1 MAYRD
6 PQVSPASLP
15 HRAHRFARD
24 IHDTH
29 HARYA
34 PCVSHTPAILRSGA
48 LACGL
53 ALTCA
58 AAAAQA
64 LTPPGFSEATR
75 QGVQDEQLERQRR
88 EAEERERRADAP
100 DVRLPSATQGVSSF
114 DGKTLAVESPCVV
127 LRSVAVTGLD
137 GSPPPS
143 SFAFV
148 ESALAPFV
156 GQCAGADGVARIAA
170 VATEAILAR
179 GWVTTRVIVP
189 EQDLARGDLKLQLIP
204 GKVSAVRFADP
215 DVRGSWRSAMPLRA
229 GDMLSLTALEQGLE
243 QLKRMPSQDADIR
256 IEPGG
261 IPGSS
266 EVVIDVKRQRAGRLL
281 ASVDNSGTRDTGR
294 LQGQLAIGIDNPLG
308 LNDLLDVAVQ
318 HDLSTGDDRFGTKGG
333 SASYSMPWGY
343 NTISV
348 FGSTRAYF
356 QRIAGAN
363 ESFVSSGRNQTA
375 ELRIERVVHRNSL
388 GKTAIDARLGRRFGK
403 SFIEDFEISQQY
415 RNNTYL
421 QAGVTH
427 RQYLGN
433 AQADIAL
440 NYRQGMPWFGAQDD
454 LRDPVTRQPTPQTY
468 RYRMFT
474 MDVQWSVPL
483 RMSALTA
490 RYVGMFHG
498 QTTANGLWAVDQIAI
513 GGRYSVRGFT
523 GDQTLSAERGFFLRN
538 ELHVPIGTSA
548 HAVYAGVD
556 YGRVFGPSAR
566 FLPGTQLAGAVVGLR
581 GQIGAYGGPWGNASY
596 DVFIARPLCAPSRF
610 PTHAAV
616 AGISLALRY

>member
-1 MAYRD
+1 MPYL
-6 PQVSPASLP
+6 PAM
-15 HRAHRFARD
+15 
-24 IHDTH
+24 
-29 HARYA
+29 
-34 PCVSHTPAILRSGA
+34 LRSGTF
-48 LACGL
+48 ACGL
-53 ALTCA
+53 ALACTTA
-58 AAAAQA
+58 IAQEHTRPA
-64 LTPPGFSEATR
+64 VREITR

-88 EAEERERRADAP
+88 EAGERERRADAP
-100 DVRLPSATQGVSSF
+100 DIRLPSAAAAASGV
-114 DGKTLAVESPCVV
+114 DNNTLPVESPCVV
-127 LRSVAVTGLD
+127 LRSVSVTGLD
-137 GSPPPS
+137 GTPPAA

-148 ESALAPFV
+148 EPTLAPFV
-156 GQCAGADGVARIAA
+156 GQCAGADGVAQIAA

-179 GWVTTRVIVP
+179 GWVTTRVTVP
-189 EQDLARGDLKLQLIP
+189 EQELADGNLRLQLIP
-204 GKVSAVRFADP
+204 GTVSSVRFADP
-215 DVRGSWRSAMPLRA
+215 SVRGSWRSAVPLRA
-229 GDMLSLTALEQGLE
+229 GDVLSLTALEQGLE

-256 IEPGG
+256 IEPGDA
-261 IPGSS
+261 PGSS
-266 EVVIDVKRQRAGRLL
+266 DVVIDVKRQRPWRLL

-333 SASYSMPWGY
+333 SASYSVPWGY
-343 NTISV
+343 NTVSV

-375 ELRIERVVHRNSL
+375 ELRIERVVHRDSV

-427 RQYLGN
+427 RQYLGT

-440 NYRQGMPWFGAQDD
+440 NYRQGVPWFGAQDD
-454 LRDPVTRQPTPQTY
+454 LRDPVTRQPTRQTY

-474 MDVQWSVPL
+474 ADVQWSVPL
-483 RMSALTA
+483 RISAFTA
-490 RYVGMFHG
+490 TYVGTFHG
-498 QTTANGLWAVDQIAI
+498 QTTANALWAVDQIAI

-538 ELHVPIGTSA
+538 ELHVPIGASA

-566 FLPGTQLAGAVVGLR
+566 FLPGTQLAGAVIGLR

-596 DVFIARPLCAPSRF
+596 DVFIARPLSSPSRF
-610 PTHAAV
+610 PTYAAV

>member
-1 MAYRD
+1 MAHRD
-6 PQVSPASLP
+6 RQVSNVPIS
-15 HRAHRFARD
+15 RRVGRFAP
-24 IHDTH
+24 
-29 HARYA
+29 YA
-34 PCVSHTPAILRSGA
+34 PFLKTGV

-53 ALTCA
+53 ALNCA
-58 AAAAQA
+58 PLAAQG
-64 LTPPGFSEATR
+64 PPPPAFREAAR

-88 EAEERERRADAP
+88 EAEEREQRADAP
-100 DVRLPSATQGVSSF
+100 DVRLSPLADGTSSV
-114 DGKTLAVESPCVV
+114 DIKTLPAESPCIT
-127 LRSVAVTGLD
+127 LRRVTVTGLD
-137 GSPPPS
+137 GAPPAA

-148 ESALAPFV
+148 EPALAPFV
-156 GQCAGADGVARIAA
+156 GQCAGADGVAQIAA
-170 VATEAILAR
+170 AATEAILAR

-189 EQDLARGDLKLQLIP
+189 EQNIGDGHLSLHIIP
-204 GKVSAVRFADP
+204 GKVSAVRFPDP
-215 DVRGSWRSAMPLRA
+215 STRGTWRSAVPLRA
-229 GDMLSLTALEQGLE
+229 GDTLSLNALEQGLE

-256 IEPGG
+256 IEPGDM
-261 IPGSS
+261 PGSS
-266 EVVIDVKRQRAGRLL
+266 EVLIDVQRQRPWRLL
-281 ASVDNSGTRDTGR
+281 ASIDNSGTRDTGR
-294 LQGQLAIGIDNPLG
+294 LQGQLAIGVDNPLG
-308 LNDLLDVAVQ
+308 VNDLLDVAVQ
-318 HDLSTGDDRFGTKGG
+318 HDLSTGDDRFGTKGA
-333 SASYSMPWGY
+333 SVSYSMPWGY
-343 NTISV
+343 NTVSI

-375 ELRIERVVHRNSL
+375 ELRLERVVRRDNL
-388 GKTAIDARLGRRFGK
+388 GKTAIDVRLGRRFGK

-421 QAGVTH
+421 QAGATH

-454 LRDPVTRQPTPQTY
+454 LRDPVTRAPTQQTY

-474 MDVQWSVPL
+474 LDVQWSVPL
-483 RMSALTA
+483 QVSALTL

-498 QTTANGLWAVDQIAI
+498 QTTADTLWAVDQLSI

-538 ELHVPIGTSA
+538 ELHVPIGVSA

-566 FLPGTQLAGAVVGLR
+566 FLPGTRLAGAVIGLR
-581 GQIGAYGGPWGNASY
+581 GQTGAYGGPWGNASY
-596 DVFIARPLCAPSRF
+596 DIFISRPLSHPSRF
-610 PTHAAV
+610 PTNAAV